1 MRHPGGLRR
10 SGWRRVWVLSV
21 GTLLVA
27 AVLATSSGAVA
38 SSAHAFVDIPTTA
51 GSKPINGVPSV
62 TGVGNVHGS
71 VSLAALQTA
80 APGTV
85 VTASA
90 VRSDGIMRGY
100 LVISPVHPRAGL
112 PLLVVLG
119 GVSASPTQ
127 EAERDELLPVV
138 ERGDAILVY
147 PAGYGES
154 WNVGVGDC
162 CSLAAF
168 VGVDDVGFVQLVT
181 DTVRAATSASASYLV
196 GFSNGGKLAYQV
208 LCDNPGLFSA
218 AAIVGATPLA
228 SCPSEVALPMMIM
241 VGAKDPE
248 LPEQGHTQNPVTV
261 FTAALATWR
270 GYNGCGSSSIV
281 VGVGTAVTT
290 SWSDCSSGDDVIGVL
305 YRGLDHEWPTAGL
318 VGANVAGAP
327 KIWAFLSGDAE
338 SVDPAS
344 Q

>member
-1 MRHPGGLRR
+1 MRHPGGFRR
-10 SGWRRVWVLSV
+10 SGWRRVWVLFG

-27 AVLATSSGAVA
+27 VVLATASGAVS
-38 SSAHAFVDIPTTA
+38 SSARAFVDIPTMA
-51 GSKPINGVPSV
+51 GAKPINGVPSV
-62 TGVGNVHGS
+62 TGAGNPHGS
-71 VSLAALQTA
+71 VSLAALQAA

-85 VTASA
+85 VTASS

-100 LVISPVHPRAGL
+100 LLISPARPRPGL
-112 PLLVVLG
+112 PLIVVLG
-119 GVSASPTQ
+119 GVNASPTQ

-138 ERGDAILVY
+138 ESGDAILVY

-162 CSLAAF
+162 CSTAAF
-168 VGVDDVGFVQLVT
+168 VGVNDVGFVQIVT
-181 DTVRAATSASASYLV
+181 DTVRASTAASATYLV

-208 LCDNPGLFSA
+208 LCQHPGLFTA
-218 AAIVGATPLA
+218 AAIVGATPLT
-228 SCPSEVALPMMIM
+228 SCPSEVALPMLIA

-248 LPEQGHTQNPVTV
+248 LPEQGHTQNPVKV

-270 GYNGCGSSSIV
+270 AYNGCDADSTV

-290 SWSDCSSGDDVIGVL
+290 TWSACSSGADVVGVL
-305 YRGLDHEWPTAGL
+305 YLGLDHGWPTARL

-327 KIWAFLSGDAE
+327 KIWAFLSGASASAE
-338 SVDPAS
+338 LAG